1 MQTKKP
7 NQQEE
12 SPSINIWQV
21 VVGLLLVN
29 IFLGL
34 WVLLSPE
41 GKLEIAGIQIKSTP
55 ANSIFTPPKVTKV
68 SLDTVLASINPLDT
82 AIEFIDS
89 VTLKEQEEELLKS
102 EFASTLEY
110 PIEGSFEVMK
120 QFFGALL
127 ETERSGKPMR
137 IMHYGDSQ
145 LEGDRITDYLRNRL
159 QLRFGGSGPGILL
172 PLEPTAHLRPGV
184 RLTQSPDW
192 KKMAIYGNLEKAPA
206 GTYGPG
212 AASFY
217 PSGKYRERIGT
228 DTLIRKNYE
237 LLDSFQKD
245 TDAVWQYIYDSSRF
259 EWDTTFNPLY
269 VNRETSSSWLKVQ
282 FLSNGYPKTKKYK
295 RAYLL
300 YSHPN
305 EFEFSIQSADKE
317 NLNRQKAAGAKAGM
331 LRLNI
336 NSSDKRILLKFD
348 GQESPLI
355 MGMSFESDSGISIDN
370 FPMRGSSALGFESVQ
385 VQVLGSFL
393 QQLNTRLIILQYGIN
408 VVPNPQ
414 KSYKYYER
422 MLSAQL
428 AALKKAAPFASILV
442 IGPSDMSRRGINGY
456 ESYPNIPLIR
466 DAMRNAAFANNCAF
480 WDLYEAMG
488 GQNSMLS
495 WVESEPPLG
504 NKDFTHFSTA
514 GARYVG
520 EMLYK
525 VLLKDFVAYKKSL
538 IP

>member
-1 MQTKKP
+1 MQTEKP
-7 NQQEE
+7 NGREE
-12 SPSINIWQV
+12 HRSINIWQV
-21 VVGLLLVN
+21 VVALLLVN
-29 IFLGL
+29 IFLGI

-41 GKLEIAGIQIKSTP
+41 GKLEFAGIQFKSTP
-55 ANSIFTPPKVTKV
+55 ANSIFNPPKVNKV
-68 SLDTVLASINPLDT
+68 SLDTVLAAITPVDT
-82 AIEFIDS
+82 AVEFIDS

-102 EFASTLEY
+102 EFTSTLEY
-110 PIEGSFEVMK
+110 PTKGSFEVMK
-120 QFFGALL
+120 QFFAALL
-127 ETERSGKPMR
+127 ETERSGNPMH
-137 IMHYGDSQ
+137 IIHYGDSQ

-206 GTYGPG
+206 GKYGPG

-228 DTLIRKNYE
+228 DTFISKKYAVI
-237 LLDSFQKD
+237 DSFQEEA
-245 TDAVWQYIYDSSRF
+245 DAAWQYVYDSARF
-259 EWDTTFNPLY
+259 EWDTMLEPIY

-282 FLSNGYPKTKKYK
+282 FRSNGYPKIKKYK

-305 EFEFSIQSADKE
+305 EFELSVQNPDKKH
-317 NLNRQKAAGAKAGM
+317 LNRQKAAGTTAGM
-331 LRLNI
+331 LRLDV
-336 NSSDKRILLKFD
+336 SPSEKRVLLGFAD
-348 GQESPLI
+348 GESPLI
-355 MGMSFESDSGISIDN
+355 MGLCFESDSGISIDN
-370 FPMRGSSALGFESVQ
+370 FPMRGSSALGFETIDGG
-385 VQVLGSFL
+385 VLGSFL
-393 QQLNTRLIILQYGIN
+393 SQLNTRLIILQYGIN

-466 DAMRNAAFANNCAF
+466 DAMKNAAFANHCAF

-488 GQNSMLS
+488 GQNSMVS
-495 WVESEPPLG
+495 WVQASPSLG

-520 EMLYK
+520 EMLYN
-525 VLLKDFVAYKKSL
+525 VLLREYVAYKKNL
-538 IP
+538 LP